1 MNYCIEK
8 ASSSD
13 IDAIAG
19 FQEALVLETDHIE
32 PDRERMRNGV
42 RHVFE
47 ESGIGF
53 YLVAR
58 DGSGAPIGCLL
69 LQREWSDWRNA
80 WVWWVY
86 SVYVVPEHRRRG
98 IISGMLARAEELA
111 RAEDGAGLRLYVEA
125 NNEVA
130 KAAYRRAGLSPGYYE
145 FFEKMF

>member
-1 MNYCIEK
+1 MNYRIEK
-8 ASSSD
+8 ASFQD

-19 FQEALVLETDHIE
+19 FQVALVLETDHLE

-42 RHVFE
+42 RRVFE
-47 ESGIGF
+47 EPGIGF

-58 DGSGAPIGCLL
+58 DGSGAVAGCLL
-69 LQREWSDWRNA
+69 LQREWSDWRNS
-80 WVWWVY
+80 WVWWMH

-98 IISGMLARAEELA
+98 IISGMLAYAEELA

-125 NNEVA
+125 NNEIA
-130 KAAYRRAGLSPGYYE
+130 KAAYRRAGLAPGYYE